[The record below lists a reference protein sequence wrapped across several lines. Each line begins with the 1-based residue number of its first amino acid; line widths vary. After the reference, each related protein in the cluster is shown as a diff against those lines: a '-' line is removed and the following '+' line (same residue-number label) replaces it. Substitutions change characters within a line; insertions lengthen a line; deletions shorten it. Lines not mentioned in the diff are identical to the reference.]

1 MSAEDDINELI
12 AELEE
17 LQISIK
23 RLRKERDEWR
33 RKFEECDRN
42 LTICQSIERR

>member
-1 MSAEDDINELI
+1 MAVEDDLNKLI
-12 AELEE
+12 AEVEE
-17 LQISIK
+17 LQISIE